1 MTNDECCGRVKP
13 SGDPRDRIAS
23 AHNDQYANWYPEI
36 GPTPSWSKYPEAK
49 DEFCPRPALWRSAEA
64 TAVVRGHGLRASF
77 HVMSCLINCTLT
89 TRNRTEQSVEPFGRD
104 QEETARDTNEK
115 EKEQPIRGAGVA
127 ATARPSGTSRAS
139 TAPTGHGEAFLQRIL
154 SCSFPVFFLHIFLSL
169 KLSRQDSFGRHTRRC
184 DEAEFLVYPVPISDL
199 RPVLDER

>member
-127 ATARPSGTSRAS
+127 VTARPVGDLTSLHGAHGPRAS
-139 TAPTGHGEAFLQRIL
+139 PCAPWVPGFFFSAFYLA
-154 SCSFPVFFLHIFLSL
+154 PFLSFSCIFFCL
-169 KLSRQDSFGRHTRRC
+169 
-184 DEAEFLVYPVPISDL
+184 
-199 RPVLDER
+199 